1 MKTRTLKIL
10 SYALLAA
17 VLLYFLVQG
26 LRYLSDPYTT
36 TRVYTST
43 SEDTIDVS
51 GWLVRE
57 EECFSTGSQ
66 TISHNRQ
73 EGERVGLGQTIA
85 TTYDS
90 PGALETVEQIRAK
103 ELQLEQ
109 LEYALSSYLN
119 PDAALKLDGSISD
132 NILSLRRDLSGG
144 DYTAVSEQLSQLKAA
159 VVKRS
164 RAYTSSKE
172 IETEIAA
179 VKSEIASLQGSLSG
193 ASDITAP
200 RAGTYSAVCD
210 GYETVLTPQS
220 VKELSPSQ
228 LDALSAVDS
237 QANVGKLIYSST
249 WYYAAAVTEEEAQRI
264 AQRGSVS
271 LRLSKGVTD
280 DIDATVCSVSP
291 AEDGRCVVVL
301 SCREYLA
308 QTAALRHQTAQ
319 LVLRTYTGLRVPSV
333 ALRMNEKEQ
342 LGVYCAQGNRPIF
355 KRVELVYQGDNYALV
370 EVPAGVEGL
379 YLLRP
384 GDEVLL
390 TGVTLDG
397 SEILDGQ

>member
-26 LRYLSDPYTT
+26 LRYLSDPYST

-43 SEDTIDVS
+43 SEVTIDVS

-179 VKSEIASLQGSLSG
+179 VKSEIASLQSGLSG

-228 LDALSAVDS
+228 LDSLSAVES
-237 QANVGKLIYSST
+237 SANVGKLIYSST

-264 AQRGSVS
+264 VQQGSVS

-280 DIDATVCSVSP
+280 SIDAEVYSVSP

-308 QTAALRHQTAQ
+308 QTTALRHQTAQ

-342 LGVYCAQGNRPIF
+342 LGVYCAQGSRPIF

-384 GDEVLL
+384 GDEVIL